1 MKSTKYFVILI
12 LFLMIVGFASIT
24 TVFIMQGNTTINTG
38 DFDVR
43 FISADTE
50 DGGSATISSDGK
62 TVTYVT
68 SQLKSVG
75 DYVYVHGTI
84 KNFSTIYDA
93 DVHVQVDVNPMY
105 NGVDYSDYIQIGAD
119 RAPTDTLSIPANS
132 SVTNTIYV
140 ALIKPVEEDV
150 QLSFSFTFT
159 ATAVEREEVAEP

>member
-1 MKSTKYFVILI
+1 MSFMKKNAKICCVIPSLQPGGMERVMSVLI
-12 LFLMIVGFASIT
+12 NGFI
-24 TVFIMQGNTTINTG
+24 Q
-38 DFDVR
+38 
-43 FISADTE
+43 
-50 DGGSATISSDGK
+50 
-62 TVTYVT
+62 
-68 SQLKSVG
+68 Q
-75 DYVYVHGTI
+75 
-84 KNFSTIYDA
+84 YDA